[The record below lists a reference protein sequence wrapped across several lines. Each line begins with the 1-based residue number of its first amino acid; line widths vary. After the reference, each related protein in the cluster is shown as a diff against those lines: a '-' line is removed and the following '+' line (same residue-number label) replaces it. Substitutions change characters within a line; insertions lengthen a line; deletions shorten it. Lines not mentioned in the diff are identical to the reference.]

1 MGRRTGPKDKDDRV
15 LSRGDRDPSEIFA
28 LPLTNY
34 IFAFVRPLK
43 KRATMAILAYRVR
56 AKNPTL
62 TAHPTS
68 IWDYGYHD
76 LHAIEIGKDVVV
88 AAYSFIIVFH
98 NSPNSS
104 IPGRLILED
113 RSAVSFGVN
122 IRAAGG
128 TIRLGV
134 GSAVAANCVL
144 IAANHMIK
152 PGEPKFKVK
161 WDESRSG
168 VDIGSNVWVG
178 AGCVLL
184 PGTVIGDDSVIA
196 AGSVVRGTVP
206 AGEIWGGVPAR
217 KLKAIGQE
225 KVEQLERISSALP
238 FGE

>member
-1 MGRRTGPKDKDDRV
+1 MR
-15 LSRGDRDPSEIFA
+15 LS
-28 LPLTNY
+28 NY
-34 IFAFVRPLK
+34 VSAFVKPLK
-43 KRATMAILAYRVR
+43 KCATMAILAYRVR

-62 TAHPTS
+62 NAHPTS

-76 LHAIEIGKDVVV
+76 LHAIEIGEDVVV

-98 NSPNSS
+98 RSPHSS
-104 IPGRLILED
+104 IPGRLILGD

-128 TIRLGV
+128 TIRIGT
-134 GSAVAANCVL
+134 GSAVAANSVL

-161 WDESRSG
+161 WDETLSG

-196 AGSVVRGTVP
+196 AGSVVRGIVP

-217 KLKAIGQE
+217 KLKTIGE
-225 KVEQLERISSALP
+225 KKLLEPA
-238 FGE
+238 